1 MDQQVKPRQSRVQ
14 RRKRQRRKRRIF
26 VVLLLLCLAGVILW
40 ARAGRGSHS
49 DETVRSG
56 AISQLRSLLHLKQ
69 PTTLLEEDWVEQ
81 DLLPVNPYSRPGT
94 ELDEVNGIV
103 VHYVGNPATTARQNR
118 NYFAD
123 LAEEG
128 GTYASSHFII
138 GLEGEVIQCIPLD
151 EIAYCSNDR
160 NSDTIS
166 IECCHPGEDG
176 AFTDATYRSLIRLL
190 RTLCDEYDLGEEDLI
205 RHYDVT
211 GKDCPKYYVDN
222 PDAWEQLKSDVFDP
236 NFSVDESD

>member
-1 MDQQVKPRQSRVQ
+1 
-14 RRKRQRRKRRIF
+14 
-26 VVLLLLCLAGVILW
+26 
-40 ARAGRGSHS
+40 
-49 DETVRSG
+49 
-56 AISQLRSLLHLKQ
+56 
-69 PTTLLEEDWVEQ
+69 LEEDWVEQ

-94 ELDEVNGIV
+94 ALTEVTGIV

>member
-1 MDQQVKPRQSRVQ
+1 
-14 RRKRQRRKRRIF
+14 
-26 VVLLLLCLAGVILW
+26 
-40 ARAGRGSHS
+40 
-49 DETVRSG
+49 
-56 AISQLRSLLHLKQ
+56 
-69 PTTLLEEDWVEQ
+69 
-81 DLLPVNPYSRPGT
+81 
-94 ELDEVNGIV
+94 
-103 VHYVGNPATTARQNR
+103 
-118 NYFAD
+118 
-123 LAEEG
+123 
-128 GTYASSHFII
+128 
-138 GLEGEVIQCIPLD
+138 VIQCIPLD